1 MPLFAPPNCRCFEAA
16 VSEIRFIGRRFNST
30 RVRDG
35 PSVSERATSRSHG
48 LKVSMLG
55 SAPPPVS
62 SLWGHLDA
70 ERSYRFVQQAR
81 HALAS

>member
-1 MPLFAPPNCRCFEAA
+1 MPLSAPPSCHCFEAA
-16 VSEIRFIGRRFNST
+16 DSTIRFIGRRFNST
-30 RVRDG
+30 RGRDG
-35 PSVSERATSRSHG
+35 PSVFERATSRSHG

-55 SAPPPVS
+55 SAPTPVS

-70 ERSYRFVQQAR
+70 ERSYRFVQQVC